1 MEEQPIE
8 SEYTRAR
15 KEFLLFA
22 PLCSPEQI
30 GVIFLL
36 VRKHSGEALEY
47 DEEGNVSLNLDL
59 MSDHLLSRLN
69 DQLDMWG
76 IGYAPTKKK

>member
-1 MEEQPIE
+1 M
-8 SEYTRAR
+8 R

-30 GVIFLL
+30 GVVFMLIS
-36 VRKHSGEALEY
+36 KHSSEALEY
-47 DEEGNVSLNLDL
+47 DEDGNVNVNMDFV
-59 MSDHLLSRLN
+59 SDQLVARLS

-76 IGYAPTKKK
+76 IGYAPIKKK